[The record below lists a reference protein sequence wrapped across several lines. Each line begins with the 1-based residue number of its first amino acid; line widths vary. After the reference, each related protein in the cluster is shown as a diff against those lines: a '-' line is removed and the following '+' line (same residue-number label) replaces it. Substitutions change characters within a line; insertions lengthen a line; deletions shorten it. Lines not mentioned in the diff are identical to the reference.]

1 MHRIVFHLKYFLFR
15 SVISHTVPTS
25 PPQNLSGVPISSTEI
40 ILQWIPPILSGQNG
54 IIKSYTI
61 VVLDMQANTTTIFHN
76 SNGIVLIRSLH
87 PFYNYEMSVA
97 ADTVGT
103 GPFTTPVVVRTL
115 EDGE

>member
-1 MHRIVFHLKYFLFR
+1 MFYLMYSLFR

-25 PPQNLSGVPISSTEI
+25 PPQNLSGVPISSIEI
-40 ILQWIPPILSGQNG
+40 MLQWIPPILSGQNG
-54 IIKSYTI
+54 IIRSYTI
-61 VVLDMQANTTTIFHN
+61 VVLDIQTSTTTVFHN
-76 SNGIVLIRSLH
+76 SNGSVLIHLLH